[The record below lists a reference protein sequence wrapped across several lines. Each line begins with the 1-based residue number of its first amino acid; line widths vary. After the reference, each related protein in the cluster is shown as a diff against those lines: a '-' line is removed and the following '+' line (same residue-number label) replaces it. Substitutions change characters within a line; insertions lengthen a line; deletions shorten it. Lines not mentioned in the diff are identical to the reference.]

1 MREITTLQAI
11 RSGLI
16 NLHAE
21 RVTVTYAN
29 GEVWRVY
36 EVIEAHPDHYEM
48 LIGSIDHP
56 IGKNQPTQ
64 SQVVPRWVAN
74 EWLEDRFRVVRAIPS
89 SIDKTR

>member
-1 MREITTLQAI
+1 MIEIETLQAI
-11 RSGLI
+11 RAELI
-16 NLHAE
+16 DLYTE
-21 RVTVTYAN
+21 RVVVTFAN
-29 GEVWRVY
+29 GEVYRVY
-36 EVIEAHPDHYEM
+36 EVIESHPDHYEM